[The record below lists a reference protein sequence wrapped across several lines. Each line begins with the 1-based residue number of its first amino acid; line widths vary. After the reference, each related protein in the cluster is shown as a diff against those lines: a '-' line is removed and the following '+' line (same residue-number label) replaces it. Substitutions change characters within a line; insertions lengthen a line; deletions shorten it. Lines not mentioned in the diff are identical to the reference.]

1 MNSQP
6 KSVVSDLEQA
16 YSQDIETI
24 TRLLAKISNR
34 SPSEIKPHLNTM
46 LLHLVQP
53 STEPPFYET
62 ATASEWV
69 TAFREWAASHR
80 HRRYGS
86 PNFVAQKIQFKSRLT
101 KFY

>member
-16 YSQDIETI
+16 HSQDIETI

-46 LLHLVQP
+46 LEQLVQP
-53 STEPPFYET
+53 SREPPFYET
-62 ATASEWV
+62 ATAKEWV

-80 HRRYGS
+80 HDAPSLSDYA
-86 PNFVAQKIQFKSRLT
+86 VSRESMYEDERL
-101 KFY
+101 

>member
-16 YSQDIETI
+16 YSQDLETI

-34 SPSEIKPHLNTM
+34 TPEEIKPHLNTM
-46 LLHLVQP
+46 LDHLVQP
-53 STEPPFYET
+53 SRERPFHET
-62 ATASEWV
+62 ATAEEWV

-80 HRRYGS
+80 HDAPPLSDYA
-86 PNFVAQKIQFKSRLT
+86 VSRSSMYEDERL
-101 KFY
+101 